1 MMSDADEELA
11 LRKAPVT
18 YDLTAAQQDAG
29 TAQDDLLRYLV
40 ADAVRR
46 VLEEGLRKAHDPL
59 AYLRGA
65 VEEIGQMVAVLA
77 EARPAEGAE
86 LRAILAEQVVEVT
99 QELMARRHH

>member
-1 MMSDADEELA
+1 MRE
-11 LRKAPVT
+11 APVT
-18 YDLTAAQQDAG
+18 NDRTGAWQRNGAAQDE
-29 TAQDDLLRYLV
+29 LLRHLV

-59 AYLRGA
+59 AYLRSA
-65 VEEIGQMVAVLA
+65 VEEIGHMVAVFA

-99 QELMARRHH
+99 QELMARHHH